1 MQMPCLRAIGLAIS
15 EPSPPHLHL
24 AVVLLGLHGG
34 GPACAPE
41 DVGRERLGAEDQRVG
56 AHGTEIALPPAGAC
70 VRPVAAIGPKAQADA
85 EVGQAC
91 REGRIAD
98 VSVLR

>member
-1 MQMPCLRAIGLAIS
+1 
-15 EPSPPHLHL
+15 
-24 AVVLLGLHGG
+24 
-34 GPACAPE
+34 
-41 DVGRERLGAEDQRVG
+41 LGAEDQRVG